1 MRKTILPLFVCFIF
15 NASANEFISNSKK
28 EYVTTWGDIAVE
40 QMMLYKIPASITL
53 AQGILESGSGTSKLA
68 TEGNNH
74 FGIKCHGWT
83 GKAMY
88 LDDDEK
94 GECFRVYESAGESYE
109 DHSKFLTDNK
119 RYNSLFELEITDYSS
134 WANGLKSAG
143 YATNPKYADQLIA
156 LIEELDLT
164 SYDKQTGPSLASLD
178 VLIEDLETSSSLNHS
193 VLLKDNKVKYVI
205 ARKGDTF
212 YRISKEFGIGLWQLY
227 KYNDF
232 DQTKDILEE
241 GDVVYIYPKRK
252 WSKKK
257 FVETSREM
265 TLREFSQQEA
275 ISLKKLMKRN
285 EISNPDENLVKGEK
299 IILR

>member
-1 MRKTILPLFVCFIF
+1 MKKLILPFGLFYFLNVH
-15 NASANEFISNSKK
+15 ANEEFSNSKK
-28 EYVTTWGDIAVE
+28 EYVTTWSDIAVE

-68 TEGNNH
+68 SEGNNH

-94 GECFRVYESAGESYE
+94 GECFRVYDSAKESYE

-119 RYNSLFELEITDYSS
+119 RYNTLFELDITDYSS
-134 WANGLKSAG
+134 WATGLKSAG
-143 YATNPKYADQLIA
+143 YATNPKYADQIIA
-156 LIEELDLT
+156 LIEEMDLST
-164 SYDKQTGPSLASLD
+164 YDKQSGSSLASLD
-178 VLIEDLETSSSLNHS
+178 VLIEDLETSNNMKHT
-193 VLLKDNKVKYVI
+193 VLIKENKVKYVI
-205 ARKGDTF
+205 VRKGDTF
-212 YRISKEFGIGLWQLY
+212 YRLAKEFGIGLWQLY

-232 DQTKDILEE
+232 DQDKDVLEV
-241 GDVVYIYPKRK
+241 GDIVYIYPKRK

-257 FVETSREM
+257 FVETTSEL

-275 ISLKKLMKRN
+275 INLKKLMKIN
-285 EISNPDENLVKGEK
+285 EITNPDEKLVIGEK

>member
-1 MRKTILPLFVCFIF
+1 MKKLILPFGLFFFLNVH
-15 NASANEFISNSKK
+15 ANEEFSNSKK
-28 EYVTTWGDIAVE
+28 EYVTTWSDIAVE

-94 GECFRVYESAGESYE
+94 GECFRVYDSAKESYE

-119 RYNSLFELEITDYSS
+119 RYNTLFELDITDYSS
-134 WANGLKSAG
+134 WATGLKSAG
-143 YATNPKYADQLIA
+143 YATNPKYADQIIA
-156 LIEELDLT
+156 LIEEMDLST
-164 SYDKQTGPSLASLD
+164 YDKQSGSSLASLD
-178 VLIEDLETSSSLNHS
+178 VLIEDLETSNNMKHT
-193 VLLKDNKVKYVI
+193 VLIKENKVKYVI
-205 ARKGDTF
+205 VRKGDTF
-212 YRISKEFGIGLWQLY
+212 YRLAKEFGIGLWQLY

-232 DQTKDILEE
+232 DQDKDVLEV
-241 GDVVYIYPKRK
+241 GDNVYIYPKRK

-257 FVETSREM
+257 FVETTSEL

-275 ISLKKLMKRN
+275 INLKKLMKIN
-285 EISNPDENLVKGEK
+285 EITNPDEKLVIGEK

>member
-1 MRKTILPLFVCFIF
+1 MKKLILPFGLFYFLNVH
-15 NASANEFISNSKK
+15 ANEEFSNSKK
-28 EYVTTWGDIAVE
+28 EYVTTWSDIAVE

-68 TEGNNH
+68 SEGNNH

-94 GECFRVYESAGESYE
+94 GECFRVYDSAKESYE

-119 RYNSLFELEITDYSS
+119 RYNTLFELDITDYSS
-134 WANGLKSAG
+134 WATGLKSAG
-143 YATNPKYADQLIA
+143 YATNPKYADQIIA
-156 LIEELDLT
+156 LIEEMDLST
-164 SYDKQTGPSLASLD
+164 YDKQSGSSLASLD
-178 VLIEDLETSSSLNHS
+178 VLIEDLETSNNMKHT
-193 VLLKDNKVKYVI
+193 VLIKENKVKYVI
-205 ARKGDTF
+205 VRKGDTF
-212 YRISKEFGIGLWQLY
+212 YRLAKEFGIGLWQLY

-232 DQTKDILEE
+232 DQDKDVLEV
-241 GDVVYIYPKRK
+241 GDNVYIYPKRK

-257 FVETSREM
+257 FVETTSEL

-275 ISLKKLMKRN
+275 INLKKLMKIN
-285 EISNPDENLVKGEK
+285 EITNPDEKLVIGEK

>member
-1 MRKTILPLFVCFIF
+1 MRKTFLFICVSFIF
-15 NASANEFISNSKK
+15 NTQANEVFSNSKK
-28 EYVTTWGDIAVE
+28 EYVTTWSDIAVE

-88 LDDDEK
+88 HDDDEK
-94 GECFRVYESAGESYE
+94 GECFRVYESAKESYE

-119 RYNSLFELEITDYSS
+119 RYNSLFEMEITDYSS

-143 YATNPKYADQLIA
+143 YATNPKYAEQLIA
-156 LIEELDLT
+156 LIEELDLS

-178 VLIEDLETSSSLNHS
+178 LLIEDLEASNKMKHS
-193 VLLKDNKVKYVI
+193 VLMKENKVKYVI

-212 YRISKEFGIGLWQLY
+212 FRISKEFGIGLWQLY

-232 DQTKDILEE
+232 DQTKDVLEE
-241 GDVVYIYPKRK
+241 GDIVYIYPKRK

-257 FVETSREM
+257 FTEISYEM

-275 ISLKKLMKRN
+275 ISLKKLMKCN
-285 EISNPDENLVKGEK
+285 EISNPDEKLVKGEK

>member
-1 MRKTILPLFVCFIF
+1 MKKLILPFGLFFFLNVH
-15 NASANEFISNSKK
+15 ANEEFSNSKK
-28 EYVTTWGDIAVE
+28 EYVTTWSDIAVE

-94 GECFRVYESAGESYE
+94 GECFRVYDSAKESYE

-119 RYNSLFELEITDYSS
+119 RYNTLFELDITDYSS
-134 WANGLKSAG
+134 WATGLKSAG
-143 YATNPKYADQLIA
+143 YATNPKYADQIIA
-156 LIEELDLT
+156 LIEEMDLST
-164 SYDKQTGPSLASLD
+164 YDKQSGSSLASLD
-178 VLIEDLETSSSLNHS
+178 VLIEDLETSNNMKHT
-193 VLLKDNKVKYVI
+193 VLIKENKVKYVI
-205 ARKGDTF
+205 VRKGDTF
-212 YRISKEFGIGLWQLY
+212 YRLAKEFGIGLWQLY

-232 DQTKDILEE
+232 DQDKDVLEV
-241 GDVVYIYPKRK
+241 GDIVYIYPKRK

-257 FVETSREM
+257 FVETTSEL

-275 ISLKKLMKRN
+275 INLKKLMKIN
-285 EISNPDENLVKGEK
+285 EITNPDEKLVIGEK

>member
-1 MRKTILPLFVCFIF
+1 MKKTFLFICVSFIF
-15 NASANEFISNSKK
+15 NIQANEDLSNAKK
-28 EYVTTWGDIAVE
+28 EYVTTWSDIAVE

-88 LDDDEK
+88 FDDDEK
-94 GECFRVYESAGESYE
+94 GECFRVYESAKESYE

-119 RYNSLFELEITDYSS
+119 RYNSLFELEITDYSG
-134 WANGLKSAG
+134 WAKGLKSAG

-156 LIEELDLT
+156 LIEELDLS
-164 SYDKQTGPSLASLD
+164 SYDNQTGPSLASLD
-178 VLIEDLETSSSLNHS
+178 LLIEDLDASNNMKHS
-193 VLLKDNKVKYVI
+193 VLMKENNVKYVI

-232 DQTKDILEE
+232 DQTKDVLVE
-241 GDVVYIYPKRK
+241 GDIVYIYPKRN

-257 FVETSREM
+257 FLETSSEM

-285 EISNPDENLVKGEK
+285 EINNPDEKLVKGEK

>member
-1 MRKTILPLFVCFIF
+1 MKKLILPFGLFFFLNVH
-15 NASANEFISNSKK
+15 ANEEFSNSKK
-28 EYVTTWGDIAVE
+28 EYVTTWSDIAVE

-68 TEGNNH
+68 SEGNNH

-94 GECFRVYESAGESYE
+94 GECFRVYDSAKESYE

-119 RYNSLFELEITDYSS
+119 RYNTLFELDITDYSS
-134 WANGLKSAG
+134 WATGLKSAG
-143 YATNPKYADQLIA
+143 YATNPKYADQIIA
-156 LIEELDLT
+156 LIEEMDLST
-164 SYDKQTGPSLASLD
+164 YDKQSGSSLASLD
-178 VLIEDLETSSSLNHS
+178 VLIEDLETSNNMKHT
-193 VLLKDNKVKYVI
+193 VLIKENKVKYVI
-205 ARKGDTF
+205 VRKGDTF
-212 YRISKEFGIGLWQLY
+212 YRLAKEFGIGLWQLY

-232 DQTKDILEE
+232 DQDKDVLEV
-241 GDVVYIYPKRK
+241 GDIVYIYPKRK

-257 FVETSREM
+257 FVETTSEL

-275 ISLKKLMKRN
+275 INLKKLMKIN
-285 EISNPDENLVKGEK
+285 EITNPDEKLVIGEK

>member
-1 MRKTILPLFVCFIF
+1 MKKLILPFGLFFFLNVHAIE
-15 NASANEFISNSKK
+15 EFSNSKK
-28 EYVTTWGDIAVE
+28 EYVTTWSDIAVE

-94 GECFRVYESAGESYE
+94 GECFRVYDSAKESYE

-119 RYNSLFELEITDYSS
+119 RYNTLFELDITDYSS
-134 WANGLKSAG
+134 WATGLKSAG
-143 YATNPKYADQLIA
+143 YATNPKYADQIIA
-156 LIEELDLT
+156 LIEEMDLST
-164 SYDKQTGPSLASLD
+164 YDKQSGSSLASLD
-178 VLIEDLETSSSLNHS
+178 VLIEDLETSNNMKHT
-193 VLLKDNKVKYVI
+193 VLIKENKVKYVI
-205 ARKGDTF
+205 VRKGDTF
-212 YRISKEFGIGLWQLY
+212 YRLAKEFGIGLWQLY

-232 DQTKDILEE
+232 DQDKDVLEV
-241 GDVVYIYPKRK
+241 GDIVYIYPKRK

-257 FVETSREM
+257 FVETTSEL

-275 ISLKKLMKRN
+275 INLKKLMKIN
-285 EISNPDENLVKGEK
+285 EITNPDEKLVIGEK

>member
-1 MRKTILPLFVCFIF
+1 MKKTFLFICIGFIY
-15 NASANEFISNSKK
+15 NAQANEVFSNAKK
-28 EYVTTWGDIAVE
+28 EYVTTWSDIAVE

-94 GECFRVYESAGESYE
+94 GECFRVYESAKESYE

-119 RYNSLFELEITDYSS
+119 RYNALFDLEITDYSS
-134 WANGLKSAG
+134 WANGLKAAG

-156 LIEELDLT
+156 LIEELDLS
-164 SYDKQTGPSLASLD
+164 SYDNQSGPSLANLD
-178 VLIEDLETSSSLNHS
+178 LLIEDLEASNNMKHS
-193 VLLKDNKVKYVI
+193 VLMKENKVKYVI

-232 DQTKDILEE
+232 DQTKDVLEE
-241 GDVVYIYPKRK
+241 GDVVYIYPKRN

-257 FVETSREM
+257 FLETSSEM

-285 EISNPDENLVKGEK
+285 EINNPDEKLAKGEK